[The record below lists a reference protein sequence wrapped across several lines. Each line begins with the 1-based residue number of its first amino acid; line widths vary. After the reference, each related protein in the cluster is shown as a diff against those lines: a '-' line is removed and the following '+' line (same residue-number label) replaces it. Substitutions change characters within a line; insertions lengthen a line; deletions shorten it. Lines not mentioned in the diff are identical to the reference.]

1 MPALT
6 PLTGSVKLDAINE
19 IIETIDEPPASALD
33 TGGTSEIA
41 DAERVL
47 DRVLQRILAE
57 GWTCNTIGSNTLS
70 PSGGEITLS
79 GVLRFE
85 RPDGGEDTNLT
96 IRSGK
101 LYNRK
106 TGTFTFASS
115 VTLRTIMDLGIEVIP
130 TSLRAYV
137 VAASRAEFWRMK
149 KQGEDSPLL
158 LQQLQAA
165 MQAARR
171 EDEELRRAGAATVF
185 DEAVSEILETVRD
198 GTRIANMSTTALEA
212 EARLQLERSNVR
224 IQQERWACNTVNNK
238 KYTPDGSD
246 QISVSSLLAWRPTHP
261 RADRILTE
269 QNGLLY
275 DATNETNTFS
285 SDIYLD
291 ATILLA
297 YDQLPPMLQQLITKD
312 AAVRFQRKYQ
322 GDRFNEAVASQEL
335 RESRIDAM
343 QEDLDARP
351 LRSMNAA
358 EEYDFTGRRNTA
370 WTRPVTDL

>member
-33 TGGTSEIA
+33 TGGTSEIS

-57 GWTCNTIGSNTLS
+57 GWTCNTIGSNTFS

-171 EDEELRRAGAATVF
+171 EDEELRRAGAATVY

-275 DATNETNTFS
+275 DA
-285 SDIYLD
+285 
-291 ATILLA
+291 
-297 YDQLPPMLQQLITKD
+297 
-312 AAVRFQRKYQ
+312 
-322 GDRFNEAVASQEL
+322 
-335 RESRIDAM
+335 
-343 QEDLDARP
+343 
-351 LRSMNAA
+351 
-358 EEYDFTGRRNTA
+358 
-370 WTRPVTDL
+370 